1 MQFSCSTFVSQ
12 AQSKPSEQ
20 FQSVHIQSPQGQ
32 STRYVPPRSSPAGG
46 QRPRSSP
53 RAHQRPSTWR
63 RPCLNHVQAQV
74 QVYVQAWAH
83 VVLQCRCVAVSEL
96 VQTRARLGVSSKR
109 QFKCHATTVPVG
121 AQGRC
126 VTANLCLHVRV
137 GMDVNLDSIFTVIS
151 ALSFAYAFPT
161 TSLAPAFAFAG
172 SISTPNRTFKP
183 KSKPASRFGP

>member
-1 MQFSCSTFVSQ
+1 MVNAHVQVHVHINAQVHGVVNVLIMFKPRCKFTF
-12 AQSKPSEQ
+12 AFKPS
-20 FQSVHIQSPQGQ
+20 F
-32 STRYVPPRSSPAGG
+32 TF
-46 QRPRSSP
+46 
-53 RAHQRPSTWR
+53 
-63 RPCLNHVQAQV
+63 
-74 QVYVQAWAH
+74 
-83 VVLQCRCVAVSEL
+83 VLQCRCVAVSEL
-96 VQTRARLGVSSKR
+96 VQTRARLGASSKR
-109 QFKCHATTVPVG
+109 QFKCHATIVPVG

-137 GMDVNLDSIFTVIS
+137 GMDVNLDSIFAVIS